1 MTQDLAI
8 SVRDIGKCYRRNKT
22 MTHDSV
28 RDIIQDGVANLL
40 SGGKAK
46 PTKEDFWALSGAN
59 FDIKRGENVG
69 IIGLNGA
76 GKSTLLKVLS
86 RIVTPTTGEAR
97 IYGRLGALLEVGTG
111 FHAELTGREN
121 TFLYGSILGMTRKEV
136 EAKFDAIID
145 FSEIGEFIDTPVKRY
160 SSGMYVRLAFAVAA
174 HLDPDILLLDEVL
187 SVGDFAFQRKCMN
200 FARSLEQKGSTIL
213 FVSHNMFSIKSMCER
228 VIYLKKGKIVYDGPT
243 DEGLA
248 MYEKDSRLGDVSW
261 FHDDQKNTAMT
272 ITDVRIINE
281 AGEETTV
288 FDHGEPMTVKVRY
301 KTFRPVE
308 RPDFRVGIDRTDE
321 VHCSTFSTVDDQID
335 IPLIDGEGEIT
346 LKTPP
351 IKLVSDLYSVNIVVR
366 ERGHAGRILCAQIG
380 GHFHVRHAVYASNA
394 YGVFHEDATWKLAA
408 PAVETPAQ
416 PVTKADNDAA
426 VAPAAPKDIQVA
438 ANGR

>member
-1 MTQDLAI
+1 MTTTPTDLAI
-8 SVRDIGKCYRRNKT
+8 SVSDIGKCYRRNKA
-22 MTHDSV
+22 MKHDSM
-28 RDIIQDGVANLL
+28 RDVISASLTSLFQPK
-40 SGGKAK
+40 KAAARM
-46 PTKEDFWALSGAN
+46 EDFWALSGAT
-59 FDIKRGENVG
+59 FDIKKGENVG

-121 TFLYGSILGMTRKEV
+121 TYLYGSILGMTRKEV
-136 EAKFDAIID
+136 EAKFDAIVE

-200 FARSLEQKGSTIL
+200 FARSLEEKGSTIL
-213 FVSHNMFSIKSMCER
+213 FVSHNMFSIKTMCER
-228 VIYLKKGKIVYDGPT
+228 VIYLKKGKVVYDGPT
-243 DEGLA
+243 DAGLA

-261 FHDDQKNTAMT
+261 FHDDQKNSAMT
-272 ITDVRIINE
+272 ITDVRIQND

-288 FDHGEPMTVKVRY
+288 FDHGEQMTVKVNY
-301 KTFRPVE
+301 KAFRPIE
-308 RPDFRVGIDRTDE
+308 TPDFRVGIDRTDE
-321 VHCSTFSTVDDQID
+321 VHCSTYSTIDDNID
-335 IPLIDGEGEIT
+335 IPMVNGEGEIT
-346 LKTPP
+346 LKTPA

-380 GHFHVRHAVYASNA
+380 GHFHVRHPIYASNA
-394 YGVFHEDATWKLAA
+394 YGVFHEDADWKLGAERTESKPVA
-408 PAVETPAQ
+408 KVEPTPEK
-416 PVTKADNDAA
+416 VT
-426 VAPAAPKDIQVA
+426 
-438 ANGR
+438 ANG